1 MISKTLAQKDIRMQT
16 YTIKWCIN
24 LYSGL
29 VSQENFNRI
38 FEVYLL
44 DGWPAIYSIELSLI
58 QSEEKALL
66 NADMETCHYIL
77 GKKIYEIQDI
87 DSLLL
92 NSQKQNVTKKKL
104 AQLEADYLKNVRDSQ
119 KFKSTSES

>member
-1 MISKTLAQKDIRMQT
+1 
-16 YTIKWCIN
+16 
-24 LYSGL
+24 
-29 VSQENFNRI
+29 
-38 FEVYLL
+38 
-44 DGWPAIYSIELSLI
+44 
-58 QSEEKALL
+58 
-66 NADMETCHYIL
+66 METCHYIL

>member
-58 QSEEKALL
+58 QS
-66 NADMETCHYIL
+66 
-77 GKKIYEIQDI
+77 
-87 DSLLL
+87 
-92 NSQKQNVTKKKL
+92 
-104 AQLEADYLKNVRDSQ
+104 
-119 KFKSTSES
+119 